1 MRIGLCYDLA
11 ADWAAE
17 GLDAEAAAEFDRIET
32 IDAIGAL
39 LAAHGHHVIRIGR
52 AQALVRKLA
61 DGMRWDLVFNICEGL
76 SGIGREALVPALLDA
91 YRVPYVFS
99 DAEVL
104 ALALHKAHC
113 KAVVRDAGLPTADF
127 CVLEHP
133 EQSCDLGWPV
143 FVKPLAE
150 GTGKGIGEASLC
162 RTAAELASAA
172 RHIIARFQQPALAE
186 VWLSGRE
193 FTVGVIGTGAGAEVL
208 GVMEILSPAIYGFA
222 TKKNY
227 ADVQYRLVSDAEGS
241 TAGRVA
247 LEAWRV
253 LGGRDAGR
261 IDLRSDA
268 HGRPMFLEAN
278 PLAGLHPVDSDLT
291 IIARLAGHDHARLLT
306 RILDAACTR
315 LGITWR

>member
-1 MRIGLCYDLA
+1 
-11 ADWAAE
+11 
-17 GLDAEAAAEFDRIET
+17 
-32 IDAIGAL
+32 
-39 LAAHGHHVIRIGR
+39 
-52 AQALVRKLA
+52 
-61 DGMRWDLVFNICEGL
+61 
-76 SGIGREALVPALLDA
+76 
-91 YRVPYVFS
+91 
-99 DAEVL
+99 
-104 ALALHKAHC
+104 
-113 KAVVRDAGLPTADF
+113 
-127 CVLEHP
+127 
-133 EQSCDLGWPV
+133 
-143 FVKPLAE
+143 
-150 GTGKGIGEASLC
+150 
-162 RTAAELASAA
+162 
-172 RHIIARFQQPALAE
+172 
-186 VWLSGRE
+186 
-193 FTVGVIGTGAGAEVL
+193 
-208 GVMEILSPAIYGFA
+208 MEILSPAIYGFA